1 MANLATLTCPSC
13 DHRFKAMTGAGRECV
28 CPSCR
33 QRLVVEGDQVRA
45 VQAAIPTSSRSQ
57 SSAAPL
63 PTAQPMSSAATD
75 SHRRFTPAPPP
86 VPTEQ
91 PVPIG
96 RVQPVWMWLAGAGV
110 LGVVAMA
117 VMLPRNRRSVDAKES
132 PSLHRPVAVVR
143 TNNPSGPEPVAEV
156 LEPSE
161 EPRPEQNTA
170 PTSSV
175 QTVGVRSTDDPIQAS
190 LASVGLVHSPSGN
203 GSGFIAAPNFFVT
216 NFHVIERDLM
226 SDLRVRFPDN
236 EAVEGRDFPLSI
248 VVEDPRNDLAVLEV
262 DCNVK
267 PLRVA
272 HPYSHTN
279 GQKVV
284 AIGSPGTGGGPIL
297 PNFTTDG
304 RLGPQITGPNGVT
317 LWALSIAV
325 NPGNSG
331 GPVIDA
337 TRGEVVGV
345 VSAAMTKTQSQ
356 GIAVPHPE
364 LVRVLEEAH
373 KSSKSGRQRADALH
387 RQRWCF
393 RQIADRIDD
402 AVLVLQKARE
412 TADSGADKTA
422 AERFKTFQEVKSALI
437 NLADEGASLSESTVQ
452 QELARISSDAYGDQE
467 VTRALVSLAS
477 ARDSLLSEVR
487 RSVSHDRVRGYIDAF
502 ERESRRARNT
512 VDVLGERLQIDFDW
526 SVPR

>member
-1 MANLATLTCPSC
+1 M
-13 DHRFKAMTGAGRECV
+13 
-28 CPSCR
+28 
-33 QRLVVEGDQVRA
+33 
-45 VQAAIPTSSRSQ
+45 
-57 SSAAPL
+57 
-63 PTAQPMSSAATD
+63 PTAQPIASAATD
-75 SHRRFTPAPPP
+75 GRRRSPAAPPP
-86 VPTEQ
+86 LPVEQSVPN
-91 PVPIG
+91 G
-96 RVQPVWMWLAGAGV
+96 RVQPVWMWLVGAGV
-110 LGVVAMA
+110 LAVVAMA
-117 VMLPRNRRSVDAKES
+117 VMLPRNRRSFDVKES
-132 PSLHRPVAVVR
+132 PSLHRSVAVVR
-143 TNNPSGPEPVAEV
+143 ANNSSGPEPAAEV
-156 LEPSE
+156 LQPSE
-161 EPRPEQNTA
+161 EPLPEPDTD
-170 PTSSV
+170 PIRSV
-175 QTVGVRSTDDPIQAS
+175 QSAGVRSTDDPIQAS
-190 LASVGLVHSPSGN
+190 LASVGLVYSPSGN
-203 GSGFIAAPNFFVT
+203 GSGFIAAPNLFVT
-216 NFHVIERDLM
+216 NFHVIEHDLM

-248 VVEDPRNDLAVLEV
+248 VVEDPRNDIAVLEV

-272 HPYSHTN
+272 HPYIHTN

-364 LVRVLEEAH
+364 LVRVLEEAR
-373 KSSKSGRQRADALH
+373 KSSKSERQRADALH

-402 AVLVLQKARE
+402 AALVFQKARE
-412 TADSGADKTA
+412 AADSGDDKKAT
-422 AERFKTFQEVKSALI
+422 ERFKTFQEVKKALVEI
-437 NLADEGASLSESTVQ
+437 TDQNASLSESTVR